1 MRLIKAAAF
10 AEQNADAD
18 LGADLEAVAKFEK
31 AFAEAMSNDFNT
43 AVAISQLYQLADAI
57 LASKSGSDQ
66 RAMAQALKEHAAILG
81 LTLQDTRNDIDLDT
95 GKKLMD
101 LILTLRQEA
110 RGRKDYASADLIR
123 KSLSQS
129 GINVMDSASGASWE
143 IG

>member
-1 MRLIKAAAF
+1 MFRGSFIGGLLDNLYNLSSIF
-10 AEQNADAD
+10 TVILWD
-18 LGADLEAVAKFEK
+18 VA
-31 AFAEAMSNDFNT
+31 
-43 AVAISQLYQLADAI
+43 
-57 LASKSGSDQ
+57 
-66 RAMAQALKEHAAILG
+66 
-81 LTLQDTRNDIDLDT
+81 RNDIDLDT

-110 RGRKDYASADLIR
+110 RGRKDYASADLIS

>member
-1 MRLIKAAAF
+1 
-10 AEQNADAD
+10 
-18 LGADLEAVAKFEK
+18 
-31 AFAEAMSNDFNT
+31 
-43 AVAISQLYQLADAI
+43 
-57 LASKSGSDQ
+57 
-66 RAMAQALKEHAAILG
+66 
-81 LTLQDTRNDIDLDT
+81 
-95 GKKLMD
+95 MD